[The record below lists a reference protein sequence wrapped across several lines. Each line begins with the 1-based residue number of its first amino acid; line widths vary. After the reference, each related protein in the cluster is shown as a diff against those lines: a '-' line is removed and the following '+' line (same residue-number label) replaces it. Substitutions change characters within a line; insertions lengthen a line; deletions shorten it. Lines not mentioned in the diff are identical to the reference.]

1 MLTGNQSSTY
11 VEFANID
18 LEKEQIMKASDVI
31 NKIPYLGDVADTV
44 STYLSEHAI
53 RQTVSAEQIVLL
65 EGETTQAIFI
75 VESGGL
81 KAVQMSPTG
90 REQVLHFIEAG
101 ETFNEISVLI
111 ESKNPVTV
119 IALEESILW
128 KINRSTVQNML
139 ERHPATAKI
148 VIEHLARRFQML
160 LGIIEDLSLR
170 TIEARLANFLLENA
184 TDDTMER
191 AKWATQAALANR
203 LGTVP
208 DVLHRALQTLVK
220 EELILVERRKITI
233 LDREGLLLRSKLD
246 K

>member
-1 MLTGNQSSTY
+1 
-11 VEFANID
+11 
-18 LEKEQIMKASDVI
+18 MKASDVI
-31 NKIPYLGDVADTV
+31 NKIPYLGNVADTV

-53 RQTVSAEQIVLL
+53 RQIVHAEQIVLL

-119 IALEESILW
+119 IALEESVLW
-128 KINRSTVQNML
+128 RINRKTVQNML
-139 ERHPATAKI
+139 EHHPATAKI

-170 TIEARLANFLLENA
+170 TIEARLANFLLDNA
-184 TDDTMER
+184 IDDTMER
-191 AKWATQAALANR
+191 AKWATQAELANR

-233 LDREGLLLRSKLD
+233 LDREGLLSRSELD

>member
-1 MLTGNQSSTY
+1 MN
-11 VEFANID
+11 
-18 LEKEQIMKASDVI
+18 ASDVI
-31 NKIPYLGDVADTV
+31 GKIPYLGNVAGTV
-44 STYLSEHAI
+44 SGYLAEHAI
-53 RQTVSAEQIVLL
+53 RQKVSPEQIVLL
-65 EGETTQAIFI
+65 EGESTQAIFV

-101 ETFNEISVLI
+101 ETFNEISVLTGR
-111 ESKNPVTV
+111 KNPISV
-119 IALEESILW
+119 IALEESVLW
-128 KINRSTVQNML
+128 KIEQSAVWQMI
-139 ERHPATAKI
+139 EQHPETAKI
-148 VIEHLARRFQML
+148 VIQHLARRFEML
-160 LGIIEDLSLR
+160 LDIIEDLSLR

-184 TDDTMER
+184 TDNAMER
-191 AKWATQAALANR
+191 ARWATQAALANR

-233 LDREGLLLRSKLD
+233 LDRDGLLSRSELD

>member
-1 MLTGNQSSTY
+1 
-11 VEFANID
+11 
-18 LEKEQIMKASDVI
+18 MKASDVI
-31 NKIPYLGDVADTV
+31 NKIPYLGDAADIV
-44 STYLSEHAI
+44 STYLAEHAI

-65 EGETTQAIFI
+65 EGELTQAIFI

-101 ETFNEISVLI
+101 ETFNEISVFI
-111 ESKNPVTV
+111 GDKNPITV
-119 IALEESILW
+119 IALEESVLW
-128 KINRSTVQNML
+128 KVNRSTVWEMI
-139 ERHPATAKI
+139 EIHPATAKI

-160 LGIIEDLSLR
+160 LRIIEDLSLR
-170 TIEARLANFLLENA
+170 TIEARLANFLLESA

-191 AKWATQAALANR
+191 AKWATQAELANR

-233 LDREGLLLRSKLD
+233 LDRERLLSRSELD